1 MGAVMQD
8 LESQRVMRARIIA
21 GEQIAAEAR
30 REGLEDPHGGEQ
42 PPSWSV
48 WQQRLKQIRERRR

>member
-1 MGAVMQD
+1 MQD
-8 LESQRVMRARIIA
+8 IESQRVMRARIIA

-30 REGLEDPHGGEQ
+30 REGREDPHGGEQ

-48 WQQRLKQIRERRR
+48 WQQRLKQIRERRQ